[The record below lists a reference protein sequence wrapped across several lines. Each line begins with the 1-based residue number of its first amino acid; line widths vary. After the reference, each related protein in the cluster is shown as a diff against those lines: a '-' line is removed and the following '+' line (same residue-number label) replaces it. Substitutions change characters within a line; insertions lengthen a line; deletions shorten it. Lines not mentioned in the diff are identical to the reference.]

1 MGLLFNS
8 VCGSHKKY
16 IIELGE
22 VIYSKL
28 DLQNKNDSDILQ
40 MINVGGKNKDIIIDQ
55 LHEQIEESFQN
66 GKQSMEDIL

>member
-1 MGLLFNS
+1 MIRCVKVIKN
-8 VCGSHKKY
+8 

-28 DLQNKNDSDILQ
+28 DLQNKNDYDILQ

>member
-1 MGLLFNS
+1 VKVIKN
-8 VCGSHKKY
+8 
-16 IIELGE
+16 IIELGG

-28 DLQNKNDSDILQ
+28 DLQNKNDYDILQ